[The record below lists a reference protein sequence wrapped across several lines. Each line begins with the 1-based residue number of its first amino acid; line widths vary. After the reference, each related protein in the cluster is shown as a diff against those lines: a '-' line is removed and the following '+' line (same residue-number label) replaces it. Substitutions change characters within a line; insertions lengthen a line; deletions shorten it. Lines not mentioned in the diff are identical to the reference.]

1 VTGDRAAGLI
11 AILGAMI
18 LVGSA
23 LIARRRWPAGRM
35 LPMALTWIAIFAAL
49 FAIAHWLDGR

>member
-1 VTGDRAAGLI
+1 MTSDRAAGLI

-23 LIARRRWPAGRM
+23 LIARRRWPTGRM
-35 LPMALTWIAIFAAL
+35 LPMMLAWIAIFAAL
-49 FAIAHWLDGR
+49 FAVAHWLDGR